1 MHLVFES
8 IFMSLK
14 CGIVGLPNVGK
25 STLFNALSDAGADA
39 ANFPFCTI
47 DPNVGIVPVPD
58 ERLDHLHELVGSKQK
73 TPASVEF
80 VDIAGLV
87 KGASEGKGKGNAFL
101 SHIREVDLI
110 VHVVRCF
117 DDPNVIH
124 VEGDINPARDIR
136 IIEDELIL
144 KDLESVEKR
153 VESLKTQAKSGQKD
167 DIKQLEAVKQL
178 QEHLETG
185 QAARSFDNSEVA
197 KNAFKDLFL
206 LSRKPVLYAC
216 NVSEDDL
223 DSGNQWVDTVREIAA
238 EHNDEVVTFCA
249 KIESE
254 IAELPEEEKQLF
266 LEEMGIES
274 AGLNRLIRAA
284 YKELGLITYFTAGP
298 KEARAWTVRKGST
311 APEAAGVIHSDFE
324 RGFIR
329 AETVSYEVYAELES
343 EKAVR
348 DAGKMRQE
356 GKDYIVQDGD
366 VILFRFNV

>member
-1 MHLVFES
+1 
-8 IFMSLK
+8 MSLK

-58 ERLDHLHELVGSKQK
+58 ERLDNLHELVESKKK

-87 KGASEGKGKGNAFL
+87 RGASEGKGKGNAFL

-124 VEGDINPARDIR
+124 VEGSVDPKRDIR

-153 VESLKTQAKSGQKD
+153 IDTLQTQAKSGDKEI
-167 DIKQLEAVKQL
+167 IKQLETVERLKD
-178 QEHLETG
+178 HLEESK
-185 QAARSFDNSEVA
+185 AARSFEVD
-197 KNAFKDLFL
+197 KEERKKAFRDLFL
-206 LSRKPVLYAC
+206 LSEKPVLFAC

-223 DSGNQWVDTVREIAA
+223 DSGNEWVDTVHEIARTH
-238 EHNDEVVTFCA
+238 EDEVVMFCA
-249 KIESE
+249 KIEAE
-254 IAELPEEEKQLF
+254 IAELDEDEKQAF

-274 AGLNRLIRAA
+274 GGLKRLIRAA
-284 YKELGLITYFTAGP
+284 YRELGLITYFTAGP
-298 KEARAWTVRKGST
+298 KESRAWTVRKGSK
-311 APEAAGVIHSDFE
+311 APQAAGVIHSDFE

-329 AETVSYEVYAELES
+329 AETVSYPVYMELGS

-348 DAGKMRQE
+348 DSGKMRQE
-356 GKDYIVQDGD
+356 GKDYVVKDGD

>member
-1 MHLVFES
+1 
-8 IFMSLK
+8 MSLK

-25 STLFNALSDAGADA
+25 STLFNALSDAGAEA

-58 ERLDHLHELVGSKQK
+58 GRLDDLHRLVESKEK

-117 DDPNVIH
+117 EDPNVIH
-124 VEGDINPARDIR
+124 VEGSIDPRRDVR

-144 KDLESVEKR
+144 KDLESVEKK
-153 VESLKTQAKSGQKD
+153 VSNLQSQAKSGEKD
-167 DIKQLEAVKQL
+167 VIKQYETVQRL

-185 QAARSFDNSEVA
+185 NAARSFKRGKEEE
-197 KNAFKDLFL
+197 KAFRELFL
-206 LSRKPVLYAC
+206 LSDKPVLFAC

-223 DSGNQWVDTVREIAA
+223 DSGNEWVDIVNDIAG
-238 EHNDEVVTFCA
+238 EHGDEVVTFCA
-249 KIESE
+249 KIEE
-254 IAELPEEEKQLF
+254 ELAELDEEEKALF
-266 LEEMGIES
+266 LEELGVES
-274 AGLNRLIRAA
+274 AGLERLIRGA
-284 YKELGLITYFTAGP
+284 YKELGLITYFTSGP
-298 KEARAWTVRKGST
+298 KESRAWTVRKGSS

-329 AETVSYEVYAELES
+329 AETVSYPVYAELET

>member
-1 MHLVFES
+1 
-8 IFMSLK
+8 MSLK

-25 STLFNALSDAGADA
+25 STLFNALSDAGAEA

-58 ERLDHLHELVGSKQK
+58 ERLDHLHRLVGSKQK
-73 TPASVEF
+73 IPTSVEF

-117 DDPNVIH
+117 DDENVIH
-124 VEGDINPARDIR
+124 VEGDVDPKRDIR

-144 KDLESVEKR
+144 KDLESVEKK
-153 VESLKTQAKSGQKD
+153 VENLKRDAKSGEKKIIQ
-167 DIKQLEAVKQL
+167 QLEVVKRL
-178 QEHLETG
+178 KEHLEVG
-185 QAARSFDNSEVA
+185 NAARTFEADKEER
-197 KNAFKDLFL
+197 KAFRELFL
-206 LSRKPVLYAC
+206 LSDKPVLFAC

-223 DSGNQWVDTVREIAA
+223 DTGNKWVEEVKEVAA
-238 EHNDEVVTFCA
+238 EFDDEVVTFCA
-249 KIESE
+249 KIEEE
-254 IAELPEEEKQLF
+254 IAELEEDEKQAF
-266 LEEMGIES
+266 LEELGVES
-274 AGLNRLIRAA
+274 AGLDRLIKAA

-298 KEARAWTVRKGST
+298 KESRAWTVPKGT
-311 APEAAGVIHSDFE
+311 KAPQAAGVIHTDFE

-329 AETVSYEVYAELES
+329 AETASYETYAELGS
-343 EKAVR
+343 EKAIK

-356 GKDYIVQDGD
+356 GKDYVVQDGD
-366 VILFRFNV
+366 VMLFRFNV

>member
-1 MHLVFES
+1 
-8 IFMSLK
+8 MSLR

-47 DPNVGIVPVPD
+47 DPNIGVVPVPD
-58 ERLDHLHELVGSKQK
+58 KRLDELHEIVESKQK
-73 TPASVEF
+73 IPTSVEF

-117 DDPNVIH
+117 DDENVIH
-124 VEGDINPARDIR
+124 VEGDVNPTRDVH

-144 KDLESVEKR
+144 KDLESVEKK
-153 VESLKTQAKSGQKD
+153 VENLKREAKSGKKE
-167 DIKQLEAVKQL
+167 DIKKLETVERLK
-178 QEHLETG
+178 EHLENG
-185 QAARSFDNSEVA
+185 NAARTFEADEEERRIYRE
-197 KNAFKDLFL
+197 LFL
-206 LSRKPVLYAC
+206 LSDKPVLYAC
-216 NVSEDDL
+216 NVSEDDI
-223 DSGNQWVDTVREIAA
+223 DTGNKWVDEVKEIAA
-238 EHNDEVVTFCA
+238 RFDDEVVTFCA
-249 KIESE
+249 KIEEE
-254 IAELPEEEKQLF
+254 IAELDDEEKELF
-266 LEEMGIES
+266 LAELGVES
-274 AGLNRLIRAA
+274 GGLERLIRAA

-298 KEARAWTVRKGST
+298 KETRAWTVRKGAK

-329 AETVSYEVYAELES
+329 AETVSFETYRELGS
-343 EKAVR
+343 EKAVK

-366 VILFRFNV
+366 VMLFRFNV

>member
-1 MHLVFES
+1 
-8 IFMSLK
+8 MSLK

-47 DPNVGIVPVPD
+47 DPNVGVVPVPD
-58 ERLDHLHELVGSKQK
+58 NRLDHLHELIESKKK

-124 VEGDINPARDIR
+124 VEGNVDPARDIR

-153 VESLKTQAKSGQKD
+153 LSSLETQAKSGEKE
-167 DIKQLEAVKQL
+167 DIKQFEIVKKL
-178 QEHLETG
+178 KEHLEQG
-185 QAARSFDNSEVA
+185 QAARSFGAGDETPD
-197 KNAFKDLFL
+197 AFKDLFL
-206 LSRKPVLYAC
+206 LSEKPVLYAC

-223 DSGNQWVDTVREIAA
+223 DSGNDWVETVREIAGT
-238 EHNDEVVTFCA
+238 HNDEVVTFCA

-254 IAELPEEEKQLF
+254 IAELDEEEKILF
-266 LEEMGIES
+266 LEEMGIKS
-274 AGLNRLIRAA
+274 AGLSRLIRAA

-298 KEARAWTVRKGST
+298 KESRAWTVAEGSS

-329 AETVSYEVYAELES
+329 AETVSYPVYAELKT
-343 EKAVR
+343 EKAIK

>member
-1 MHLVFES
+1 
-8 IFMSLK
+8 MSLK

-47 DPNVGIVPVPD
+47 DPNVGVVPVPD
-58 ERLDHLHELVGSKQK
+58 KRLDTLFELSESKEK
-73 TPASVEF
+73 VPTSVEF

-117 DDPNVIH
+117 DDDNVVH
-124 VEGDINPARDIR
+124 VEGNVDPARDIR

-153 VESLKTQAKSGQKD
+153 WENLKKAAKSGEREDLKR
-167 DIKQLEAVKQL
+167 LEVVTELK
-178 QEHLETG
+178 EHLEVG
-185 QAARSFDNSEVA
+185 NSARTFPADEE
-197 KNAFKDLFL
+197 KRRYYRELFL
-206 LSRKPVLYAC
+206 LSEKPVLYAC
-216 NVSEDDL
+216 NVSEEDL
-223 DSGNQWVDTVREIAA
+223 DSGNRWVDAVREIAA
-238 EHNDEVVTFCA
+238 EHGDEVVTFCA
-249 KIESE
+249 KIEAE
-254 IAELPEEEKQLF
+254 IAELEEDEKEAF
-266 LEEMGIES
+266 LEELGVES
-274 AGLNRLIRAA
+274 GGLDRLIRGA
-284 YKELGLITYFTAGP
+284 YKELGLITFFTTGP
-298 KEARAWTVRKGST
+298 KETRAWTLEKGKT
-311 APEAAGVIHSDFE
+311 APEAAGKIHTDFQ

-329 AETVSYEVYAELES
+329 AETASFETFRELRS

-348 DAGKMRQE
+348 DAGRMRQE
-356 GKDYIVQDGD
+356 GKDYVVQDGD